1 VNVVS
6 MPEPEVGPLQEAVEP
21 RKNGAGA
28 DPVREILRR
37 RAREL
42 AKAPD
47 AEMGGTR
54 LMEILEF
61 SLGPERY
68 AFETSFVREVF
79 PLTEITPLPG
89 VPPYILGVVNVRGR
103 ILSVMDIRRLL
114 DFANVGLTNLN
125 KAIILHNGDMELAV
139 LADEVA
145 GVYAIDGDEGQ
156 RALATLSGRRE
167 EYLKGV
173 TQDRVVVLDAE
184 KLLASEDLLVRS
196 GL

>member
-1 VNVVS
+1 
-6 MPEPEVGPLQEAVEP
+6 MPEPEAEPLQEAVES
-21 RKNGAGA
+21 RGNGADA

-42 AKAPD
+42 AKTPD
-47 AEMGGTR
+47 AEMGGAR